1 MTVFFNSLK
10 RLFKSKVQI
19 VVLFILPFLP
29 LLPICISNS
38 GSMTTLKIAVVDK
51 DNTQLTKSFEKC
63 MKLKFNVVNIA
74 ENNIKDSINNSSINF
89 AIVIPKGY
97 TDGIISC
104 QNIRMKGYDSSEKS
118 VSSIIKGF
126 TDAYITPVKNIA
138 AVSKGSSIGFYG
150 GLKVYNDTFYK
161 HMKTNN
167 ETENKD
173 SIVIFGMITMFLM
186 FTPVFAATIIITDKE
201 KKTFYRT
208 LDSGL
213 SLKSYMLQNI
223 LSFEAIEL
231 LQTAVLLAVTILG
244 FKADPGSSIG
254 YLILLFFIFSL
265 VSVAFGIAVS
275 SICKSTIQAVMVGV
289 GTITFMCLIGGAWGM
304 KPTSGIIDKV
314 SKVMPV
320 TWMVDGVQKLL
331 NKEAFSSITQNI
343 IILIIFACIFFLLG
357 TWRKSDIAE

>member
-1 MTVFFNSLK
+1 MTIFFNSLK

-51 DNTQLTKSFEKC
+51 DNTKLTRSFEQC
-63 MKLKFNVVNIA
+63 LEQKFNVVNIA
-74 ENNIKDSINNSSINF
+74 ESNIRDSVNNSSVNF

-97 TDGIISC
+97 TAGIISC
-104 QNIRMKGYDSSEKS
+104 QNVRMKGYDSSEKS
-118 VSSIIKGF
+118 VSSILKEF
-126 TDAYITPVKNIA
+126 TDAYINPVKNIA
-138 AVSKGSSIGFYG
+138 AVSRNSSAGFYS
-150 GLKVYNDTFYK
+150 GLKAYNKAFYK
-161 HMKTNN
+161 QLNANTDAGS
-167 ETENKD
+167 KD

-208 LDSGL
+208 LSSGL

-223 LSFEAIEL
+223 LSFEVIEL
-231 LQTAVLLAVTILG
+231 LQIAVLLAVTILG
-244 FKADPGSSIG
+244 FKVDPGSSIG

-275 SICKSTIQAVMVGV
+275 SICKNTIQAVMTGV
-289 GTITFMCLIGGAWGM
+289 GTITFMSLIGGAWGM
-304 KPTSGIIDKV
+304 KPTSGIIDKI
-314 SKVMPV
+314 SKIMPV

-331 NKEAFSSITQNI
+331 NKEDFSSITQNI

-357 TWRKSDIAE
+357 TWKKSDIVE

>member
-38 GSMTTLKIAVVDK
+38 GSMTTLKIAIVDR
-51 DNTQLTKSFEKC
+51 DSTQLTRSFEQC
-63 MKLKFNVVNIA
+63 LKQKFDVVNIA
-74 ENNIKDSINNSSINF
+74 ESNIKDSINNGSINF

-97 TDGIISC
+97 TDGIIGSKD
-104 QNIRMKGYDSSEKS
+104 IRMEGYDSSEKS
-118 VSSIIKGF
+118 VSAIIKGF
-126 TDAYITPVKNIA
+126 TDAYMNPVKNIA
-138 AVSKGSSIGFYG
+138 AVSSGSGVGFYG
-150 GLKVYNDTFYK
+150 GLKAYNNAFYK
-161 HMKTNN
+161 QLKANTDAGS
-167 ETENKD
+167 KD

-231 LQTAVLLAVTILG
+231 LQIAVLLAVTILG
-244 FKADPGSSIG
+244 FKADPGSSIW

-275 SICKSTIQAVMVGV
+275 SICKNTIQAVMTGV
-289 GTITFMCLIGGAWGM
+289 GTITFMSLIGGAWGM
-304 KPTSGIIDKV
+304 KPTSGAIDKI

-331 NKEAFSSITQNI
+331 NKEDFSSITQNI

-357 TWRKSDIAE
+357 TWRKSDITE

>member
-19 VVLFILPFLP
+19 VILFILPFLP

-51 DNTQLTKSFEKC
+51 DNTQLTRNFEQCLKQ
-63 MKLKFNVVNIA
+63 KFNVVNIA

-97 TDGIISC
+97 TNGIIYC
-104 QNIRMKGYDSSEKS
+104 QNVRMKGYDSSEKS
-118 VSSIIKGF
+118 VSPILKGF
-126 TDAYITPVKNIA
+126 TDAYMNPVKNIA
-138 AVSKGSSIGFYG
+138 AVSRGSSIGFYR
-150 GLKVYNDTFYK
+150 GLKAYNNAFYK
-161 HMKTNN
+161 QLKANTDSGS
-167 ETENKD
+167 KD

-186 FTPVFAATIIITDKE
+186 FTPVFASTIIITDKE

-208 LDSGL
+208 LSSGL

-223 LSFEAIEL
+223 LSFEVIEL
-231 LQTAVLLAVTILG
+231 LQIAVLLAVTILG
-244 FKADPGSSIG
+244 FNADPGSSIG

-275 SICKSTIQAVMVGV
+275 SICKNTIQSVMMGV
-289 GTITFMCLIGGAWGM
+289 GTITFMSLIGGAWGM
-304 KPTSGIIDKV
+304 KPTSGVIDKI

-331 NKEAFSSITQNI
+331 NKEDFSSITQNI

-357 TWRKSDIAE
+357 TWKKSDIAE